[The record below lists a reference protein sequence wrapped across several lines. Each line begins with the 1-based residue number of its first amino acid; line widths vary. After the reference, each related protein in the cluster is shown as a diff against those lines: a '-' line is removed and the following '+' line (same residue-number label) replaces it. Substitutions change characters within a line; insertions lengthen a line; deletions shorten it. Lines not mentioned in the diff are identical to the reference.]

1 MQQYQVCKLGE
12 ELVGPGDELVGKQP
26 LESPALIDLVD
37 NELRKIDPNYAQYR
51 MESADPVSHY
61 TVPRATGRANPFSD
75 FADEG
80 STYGNQ
86 V

>member
-1 MQQYQVCKLGE
+1 
-12 ELVGPGDELVGKQP
+12 
-26 LESPALIDLVD
+26 
-37 NELRKIDPNYAQYR
+37 

-86 V
+86 VGAKQDTVWKSRTPFQSLAEAK